1 MYTILI
7 TTTPITSIAPSPQN
21 NNDPNIQNIFS
32 SPSLNIPLT
41 ATPPYHTSKI
51 HEIKEYLEIIPNFS
65 GEVEN
70 LTQFIIQ
77 TEKIKKTFL

>member
-51 HEIKEYLEIIPNFS
+51 HEIKEYLESSVMPES
-65 GEVEN
+65 GEDCDHCAYWN
-70 LTQFIIQ
+70 SRRNY
-77 TEKIKKTFL
+77 EK